1 MHAIMEINAAT
12 IRVFCD
18 GARFGDPFEF
28 ALFIVGDEDTAI
40 IKGLKL
46 DDQKFT
52 VRHRSAIMKCLIEAG
67 FSKAVWHRWRVGPDG
82 PERKE
87 FCLGKDYRGGRAQ
100 RELAQREPVQ
110 REARFAFG

>member
-52 VRHRSAIMKCLIEAG
+52 ARHRTAIMKCLIEAG
-67 FSKAVWHRWRVGPDG
+67 FTRAVWHRWRTGPNG
-82 PERKE
+82 LERKE
-87 FCLGKDYRGGRAQ
+87 YCLGKDYRAGKSYGEPAAHEPHRA
-100 RELAQREPVQ
+100 
-110 REARFAFG
+110 FA

>member
-12 IRVFCD
+12 IRVFCE

-46 DDQKFT
+46 EDQKFT
-52 VRHRSAIMKCLIEAG
+52 VRHKTAIMKCLLEAG
-67 FSKAVWHRWRVGPDG
+67 FSKAVWHRWRMGPNG

-87 FCLGKDYRGGRAQ
+87 YSLAKDFSSPKSYPAMAERKARA
-100 RELAQREPVQ
+100 AV
-110 REARFAFG
+110 A